1 MEIQDFFDFV
11 ELFLPSWIRIRNLN
25 ADADPD
31 PTTQINADPCG
42 SGSETLH
49 FKSEFIFIPGSKRY
63 HIPDPQHCCSKKI
76 PELEIRLWTQSYGSG
91 IRYLFDPGIRGK
103 NSRS

>member
-1 MEIQDFFDFV
+1 MRMR
-11 ELFLPSWIRIRNLN
+11 IRIQQLKLMRIH
-25 ADADPD
+25 ADPD
-31 PTTQINADPCG
+31 PKPCILKASLFLSRG
-42 SGSETLH
+42 QKGTISRIRNTAV
-49 FKSEFIFIPGSKRY
+49 
-63 HIPDPQHCCSKKI
+63 QKKI